1 MQKGTMSMT
10 LMDDTFEED
19 TMGMTVSSGSV
30 KIAKDDTNLIGISIG
45 GGAPLCPC
53 VYVVQVFDNT
63 PASRDGTLESGD
75 ELVAVQGQSVKG
87 KGKTDVARMIQVL
100 LQLHSLL
107 CYLDLYCTWVYSHP
121 WQNKKQYSEF
131 ISQS

>member
-1 MQKGTMSMT
+1 MQLFSRQGGSITFELGSSKWFSNGNYFSMNMS
-10 LMDDTFEED
+10 LDDAFEED

-63 PASRDGTLESGD
+63 PASRDGKN
-75 ELVAVQGQSVKG
+75 QSILKNNSPL
-87 KGKTDVARMIQVL
+87 T
-100 LQLHSLL
+100 
-107 CYLDLYCTWVYSHP
+107 
-121 WQNKKQYSEF
+121 QN
-131 ISQS
+131 

>member
-1 MQKGTMSMT
+1 
-10 LMDDTFEED
+10 
-19 TMGMTVSSGSV
+19 MTVSSGSV

-87 KGKTDVARMIQVL
+87 KGKTDVARMIQVCSTACML
-100 LQLHSLL
+100 KDNLGQS
-107 CYLDLYCTWVYSHP
+107 DYCCSI
-121 WQNKKQYSEF
+121 Q
-131 ISQS
+131 